1 MRPYI
6 SYDFSEFENIMFFLQ
21 TEPTMKSLNALKNE
35 LNVFFTDSTCREVL
49 YTNNTDK
56 PFFGINVMPNI
67 TGDAAVHILQSDEP
81 YRISEYYVELD
92 SRLFCPSLDLN
103 CRELVALLIREVGH
117 IVKDAY
123 PVEEVRKHID
133 MYLMKNNESLKISD
147 SIHYREILA
156 FGIKDTI
163 RKAVSLAEVKGP
175 TLIADEFTV
184 SFGYGEELESAFDKI
199 YRSNLNMD
207 RELCNKMVVLM
218 WTLRLY
224 KDVKLRRIA
233 ALRTLRKGMS
243 LSGSKLEH
251 REYTNLIRR
260 LERIDDEALLE
271 AGALDALRDKFA
283 ATLKQIK
290 YKGLRSLED
299 DLYEYNMRVRN
310 VEDEDEA
317 LYLLRQINTRL
328 AIMDEYVSTE
338 KLSEAERQRWFNTM
352 DKFSK
357 LRDEL
362 SKKTVYRTRDFSINV
377 AYPEIKQDNY

>member
-6 SYDFSEFENIMFFLQ
+6 NYDFSEFENIMFFLQ
-21 TEPTMKSLNALKNE
+21 TEPTMNSLNALKNE
-35 LNVFFTDSTCREVL
+35 LNTFFTDSVCREVL
-49 YTNNTDK
+49 YTSNTDK

-67 TGDAAVHILQSDEP
+67 NGDMAVRILQSDEP
-81 YRISEYYVELD
+81 IRLTEYYVELD
-92 SRLFCPSLDLN
+92 SKLFSPTLDLS
-103 CRELVALLIREVGH
+103 CKELVALLIREVGH
-117 IVKDAY
+117 IIKDAY

-133 MYLMKNNESLKISD
+133 MYLMRNNETLKISD

-156 FGIKDTI
+156 FGIKDSVKKVTSMSEYNEPTI
-163 RKAVSLAEVKGP
+163 
-175 TLIADEFTV
+175 IADEFTT
-184 SFGYGEELESAFDKI
+184 SFGYGRELESAYEKI
-199 YRSNLNMD
+199 YKNNLNLD
-207 RELCNKMVVLM
+207 REMCNKMVVLM
-218 WTLRLY
+218 WALRLY

-233 ALRTLRKGMS
+233 CLRTLRKGLS
-243 LSGSKLEH
+243 LTASKLEH
-251 REYTNLIRR
+251 REYSNLIRR

-271 AGALDALRDKFA
+271 AGVLDSLRDKYA
-283 ATLKQIK
+283 ATLKNIK

-310 VEDEDEA
+310 VTDEDEA

-328 AIMDEYVSTE
+328 AIMDEYVATE

-352 DKFSK
+352 DKFAK

-377 AYPEIKQDNY
+377 SYPEIKENNY